1 VPRSEIDTKYR
12 ALLDEIEATLH
23 DPGGAD
29 RLARHL
35 HDLPD
40 LMQGL
45 QKPPEERGRMEI
57 MIDHSDAFVI
67 FPGGSGTVQEMLA
80 LMIFKHQGHPSMTGK
95 PVVIFNRKD
104 AQGDHFWTPLIE
116 LLGTWCY
123 DGEFVVVEELDDL
136 IPALKKVLVVP
147 KLVEA

>member
-1 VPRSEIDTKYR
+1 
-12 ALLDEIEATLH
+12 
-23 DPGGAD
+23 
-29 RLARHL
+29 
-35 HDLPD
+35 
-40 LMQGL
+40 
-45 QKPPEERGRMEI
+45 
-57 MIDHSDAFVI
+57 
-67 FPGGSGTVQEMLA
+67 MLA